1 MKYPTNMQN
10 YENYS
15 GVTMR
20 RRYTFQCL
28 VDVNLDDDVQFQHFV
43 EEIQDYLSNNYNRE
57 PRVIE
62 WQCEPEKL
70 VSHSHV
76 RKDMDIL

>member
-1 MKYPTNMQN
+1 M
-10 YENYS
+10 
-15 GVTMR
+15 GVKMR

-62 WQCEPEKL
+62 WQCEPEQL
-70 VSHSHV
+70 ASHTHV

>member
-1 MKYPTNMQN
+1 
-10 YENYS
+10 
-15 GVTMR
+15 MR

-43 EEIQDYLSNNYNRE
+43 EEIQDYLTNNYTRE

-62 WQCEPEKL
+62 WNCKPEQL
-70 VSHSHV
+70 VTHTHV

>member
-1 MKYPTNMQN
+1 
-10 YENYS
+10 
-15 GVTMR
+15 MR

-43 EEIQDYLSNNYNRE
+43 EEIQDYLTNNYTRE

-62 WQCEPEKL
+62 WNCKPEQL
-70 VSHSHV
+70 VSHTHV
-76 RKDMDIL
+76 RRDMDLL

>member
-1 MKYPTNMQN
+1 M
-10 YENYS
+10 
-15 GVTMR
+15 GVKMR

-62 WQCEPEKL
+62 WQCEPEQL
-70 VSHSHV
+70 VSHTHV
-76 RKDMDIL
+76 RRDMDAL

>member
-1 MKYPTNMQN
+1 
-10 YENYS
+10 
-15 GVTMR
+15 MR

-28 VDVNLDDDVQFQHFV
+28 VDVNLDDDVQFHHFV
-43 EEIQDYLSNNYNRE
+43 EEIQDYLTNNYTRE

-62 WQCEPEKL
+62 WNCKPEQL
-70 VSHSHV
+70 VTHTHV

>member
-1 MKYPTNMQN
+1 
-10 YENYS
+10 
-15 GVTMR
+15 MR

-43 EEIQDYLSNNYNRE
+43 EEIQDYLTNNYTRE

-62 WQCEPEKL
+62 WNCKPEQL
-70 VSHSHV
+70 VSHTHV

>member
-1 MKYPTNMQN
+1 MQN

-43 EEIQDYLSNNYNRE
+43 EEIQDYLSNHYDRE